1 MKTLSVIILFFILVG
16 CKQHTEATEDT
27 TLIIDNNKDAIH
39 TIHDKYVNGW
49 KNMSEEQIMSLF
61 ENNARIQPNS
71 LKPIEGK
78 EEIRSF
84 WFPKDSSITTI
95 NTYETELL
103 NLDIKDSLAITTH
116 TTLLDWS
123 YQKDTIQFGMI
134 QKGISTTVYK
144 KQQDTSWK
152 IWRKMWT
159 DIYSKRK

>member
-1 MKTLSVIILFFILVG
+1 MKTLSVIILFFILSG
-16 CKQHTEATEDT
+16 CKQHTEVTEDT
-27 TLIIDNNKDAIH
+27 LLIKDNNKDAIH
-39 TIHDKYVNGW
+39 TIHDNYVNGW
-49 KNMSEEQIMSLF
+49 KNMNEEQIMSLF

-78 EEIRSF
+78 EKIRSF

-95 NTYETELL
+95 NAFETELL

-123 YQKDTIQFGMI
+123 YQKDTIQFGMT
-134 QKGISTTVYK
+134 QKGINTTVYR
-144 KQQDTSWK
+144 KQKDASWK